1 MYETDAA
8 ITGWINGWAGLSPA
22 GDSLMIWISTIGVPL
37 MVLAVA
43 LQWWL
48 PKRDLPTRHVL
59 VASGLT
65 FLIGL
70 GINQLV
76 LLFIQRARPYEAH
89 VSRLIIE
96 PTADFSFPSD
106 HATASFAIAAAF
118 LLLGQRGRGAAF
130 LAAAVIIS
138 LSRVYLGTHYVSD
151 IIGGAATAV
160 IAALLVRAAYREN
173 TVLDRFVTGIL

>member
-22 GDSLMIWISTIGVPL
+22 ADTLMIWISSIGVPL

-48 PKRDLPTRHVL
+48 PRRDLPTRHVL

-76 LLFIQRARPYEAH
+76 LLFIQRARPYDAH
-89 VSRLIIE
+89 VSRLLVE
-96 PTADFSFPSD
+96 RSADFSFPSD

-118 LLLGQRGRGAAF
+118 LAHGLRGRGTVF
-130 LAAAVIIS
+130 LVAAVIIS
-138 LSRVYLGTHYVSD
+138 LSRVFIGTHYVSD

-160 IAALLVRAAYREN
+160 IAAMLVRAAYREN
-173 TVLDRFVTGIL
+173 MALDRFVTGVL